1 VPVLMV
7 GRPLKQAGRL
17 GAAINFVYYKEKKI

>member
-1 VPVLMV
+1 MV